1 MPHLSVPNF
10 KRSDMLFTFKNQVA
24 RVSDRNSHGIH
35 GHGSCLALSVQSS
48 NSFIKTSAAL
58 SSGFIEEG
66 SDRILTKNQMII
78 DYKTISQD
86 SLSCSNIPSITRQYN
101 QLTNT

>member
-10 KRSDMLFTFKNQVA
+10 KRSDMLFTFKNQAA
-24 RVSDRNSHGIH
+24 RISDRNSHGIH

-48 NSFIKTSAAL
+48 NSFIKTSSAL

-78 DYKTISQD
+78 DYKTKYHKILCRVQISQV
-86 SLSCSNIPSITRQYN
+86 LRV
-101 QLTNT
+101 NTIS